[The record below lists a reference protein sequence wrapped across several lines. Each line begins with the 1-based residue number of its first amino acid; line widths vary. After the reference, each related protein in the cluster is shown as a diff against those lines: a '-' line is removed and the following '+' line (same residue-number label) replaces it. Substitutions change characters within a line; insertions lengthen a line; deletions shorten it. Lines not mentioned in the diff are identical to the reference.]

1 MHTFISFSKM
11 KFQAEIY
18 KEHFGAEPGGKK
30 KKSFREKTLQASK
43 NLSLM
48 SSCYFG

>member
-30 KKSFREKTLQASK
+30 KKALEKRPFRLRKT
-43 NLSLM
+43 
-48 SSCYFG
+48 